1 MDFIKKRKIFY
12 WFSGSMIALFLISL
26 IFWGLNW
33 GIDFTGGSLWEVS
46 IPHLN
51 NQNVEQLASSL
62 KKEGLGQINVQRAG
76 KEDVILRFPL
86 ISEARHLQLL
96 GKLQKDI
103 PDLEEKKFD
112 SIGPSIGK
120 ELRIKAIWAV
130 ILVFLGI
137 LLYLSYAFRRS
148 SFRVSS
154 YRYGTL
160 AVLALLHD
168 TMFVVGLF
176 VFLGKFMG
184 WEVNSDFIVALLMV
198 AGYSVHDTIV
208 VFDRVRENLLLKTK
222 ETLQNIINMSIRQ
235 TLMRSL
241 NTSLTTIF
249 PLLTL
254 FFWGPSSIKVL
265 VLAMIVGTVVGT
277 YSSLFIA
284 PPLLFDWQK
293 RKRQ

>member
-1 MDFIKKRKIFY
+1 MNFVGKRKIFY
-12 WFSGSMIALFLISL
+12 WFSGLMVAISLGGL

-33 GIDFTGGSLWEVS
+33 GIDFTGGTLWEIS
-46 IPHLN
+46 IPQLSD
-51 NQNVEQLASSL
+51 QKVEQLTSSL
-62 KKEGLGQINVQRAG
+62 EKQGLGRINVQRAG
-76 KEDVILRFPL
+76 KEDIIFRFPL
-86 ISEARHLQLL
+86 ISEEKHLQILS
-96 GKLQKDI
+96 KLQKNI
-103 PDLEEKKFD
+103 PSLKEKRFD
-112 SIGPSIGK
+112 SIGPSIGR
-120 ELRIKAIWAV
+120 ELRKKAIWAV
-130 ILVFLGI
+130 ILVFLSI

-154 YRYGTL
+154 YRYGSL

-184 WEVNSDFIVALLMV
+184 WEVNSDFIVALLVV

-208 VFDRVRENLLLKTK
+208 VFDRIRENLLLKTK
-222 ETLQNIINMSIRQ
+222 ETLQNIINISIRQ
-235 TLMRSL
+235 TLVRSL

-249 PLLTL
+249 PLLAL

-265 VLAMIVGTVVGT
+265 VLAMTGGIIIGT

-284 PPLLFDWQK
+284 PTLLFDWQK
-293 RKRQ
+293 K

>member
-1 MDFIKKRKIFY
+1 MDFVSKRKIFY
-12 WFSGSMIALFLISL
+12 WFSGLMVAISLGGL

-33 GIDFTGGSLWEVS
+33 GVDFTGGTLWEISVPQLS
-46 IPHLN
+46 D
-51 NQNVEQLASSL
+51 QKVEQLTSSL
-62 KKEGLGQINVQRAG
+62 EKQGLGRINVQRAG
-76 KEDVILRFPL
+76 KEDIIFRFPL
-86 ISEARHLQLL
+86 ISEGKHLQILR
-96 GKLQKDI
+96 KLQKDI
-103 PDLEEKKFD
+103 PSLKEKRFD
-112 SIGPSIGK
+112 SIGPSISR
-120 ELRIKAIWAV
+120 ELRKKAIWAV

-148 SFRVSS
+148 SFRIPP
-154 YRYGTL
+154 YRYGSL

-184 WEVNSDFIVALLMV
+184 WEVNSDFIVALLVV

-208 VFDRVRENLLLKTK
+208 VFDRIRENLLLKTK
-222 ETLQNIINMSIRQ
+222 ETLQNIINMSISQ
-235 TLMRSL
+235 TLVRSL

-265 VLAMIVGTVVGT
+265 VLAMIVGTIVGT

-284 PPLLFDWQK
+284 PTLLFDWQK
-293 RKRQ
+293 R